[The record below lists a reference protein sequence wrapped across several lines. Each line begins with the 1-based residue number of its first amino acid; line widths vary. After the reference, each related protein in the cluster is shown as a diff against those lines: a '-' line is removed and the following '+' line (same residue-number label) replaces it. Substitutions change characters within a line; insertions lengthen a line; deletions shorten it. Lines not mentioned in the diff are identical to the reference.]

1 MSKKI
6 ELNIVIDE
14 EGNILASPEG
24 TEGTECLG
32 LMNFLDKI
40 EGFEVTET
48 VLHKNLKTK
57 KVQIN
62 SFQKLVK

>member
-1 MSKKI
+1 MSKKV
-6 ELNIVIDE
+6 ELSVIIDE
-14 EGNILASPEG
+14 EGNISAFPEG
-24 TEGTECLG
+24 TEGTECLN

-40 EGFEVTET
+40 EGFEVIET

-62 SFQKLVK
+62 SFQKLAK